1 MCFFNDPV
9 FQDGSAMSDQD
20 LQLEALCIITAAQ
33 ELDDIL
39 KELHGGHY
47 IFILSRK

>member
-1 MCFFNDPV
+1 MIQFLRMV
-9 FQDGSAMSDQD
+9 TSATSGPD
-20 LQLEALCIITAAQ
+20 LQLEALCRVTAAQ
-33 ELDDIL
+33 ELDDVL